1 MMRERRGSSI
11 LSHRVPLELKTG
23 KMQRKQGTIEHR
35 AQLTLYS
42 MMVGDRYETP
52 PPGGL
57 LYYLKSG
64 HMQGLPTLPHE
75 KRGMALFNSLLK
87 LNTFLDGFFTC
98 RSADCKESPGS
109 LP

>member
-1 MMRERRGSSI
+1 MMRERRGSSTW
-11 LSHRVPLELKTG
+11 SHRVPLELKTG

-42 MMVGDRYETP
+42 VMFGDRYETP

-57 LYYLKSG
+57 LYYLKGG

-75 KRGMALFNSLLK
+75 KRGTASFNSLLRI
-87 LNTFLDGFFTC
+87 NTSLDCFFFYLQVC
-98 RSADCKESPGS
+98 
-109 LP
+109 